1 MIPPSAQL
9 DRRPDVDVRMEEFG
23 CWREAERCDRV
34 AIQLLRIRRDLAV
47 ESFDDITQLVTQ
59 VESTSRLLRDVYD
72 LFPLYRARGPVVM
85 YYLTLLLPCLCRTS
99 RDMMIYISNDELPS
113 GRQWVL
119 MNERLSEQ
127 GDMSLAERFIL

>member
-1 MIPPSAQL
+1 
-9 DRRPDVDVRMEEFG
+9 MEEFG